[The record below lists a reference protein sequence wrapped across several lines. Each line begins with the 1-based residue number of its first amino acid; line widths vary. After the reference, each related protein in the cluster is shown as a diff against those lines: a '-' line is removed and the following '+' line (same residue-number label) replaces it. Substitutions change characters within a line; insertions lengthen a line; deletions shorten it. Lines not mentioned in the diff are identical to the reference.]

1 MFGQKIRKI
10 YRLIMPEKK
19 TSSSENKSAK
29 FHPVEDNGENKKSV
43 QLLYHRDIKI
53 DSVPGYT
60 NAAEHEEWWIN

>member
-1 MFGQKIRKI
+1 MFSQKIRKI
-10 YRLIMPEKK
+10 YRLIMPAKK
-19 TSSSENKSAK
+19 STLSKKSEN
-29 FHPVEDNGENKKSV
+29 FHPMNDNGENKKSV